1 MKQYVKTL
9 LLLTLAFVATACGM
23 DKLSTEAPDAR
34 GEKGYLQIGGVV
46 VNSDTE
52 NSEVGGRAVTEAD
65 GNFYLEVIEKTSG
78 SSVWS
83 GTYADLRD
91 GSTIKPIGLEPG
103 TYVVYAYQTSAKQPA
118 EGVAVGATGRYY
130 AGHSEDVTIIT
141 KQTQSV
147 SVTCRLANILTTVEL
162 SADLK
167 TVFKPYDDATN
178 ENRLKTNVEVGTS
191 TVTNAYDFEAA
202 ATHDTPQV
210 YFRDE
215 AGPNSSSGNTMNIV
229 LSGDYYTGD
238 PVDVINGTPDNT
250 LWKHVKM
257 AKTLTNVRAAQWR
270 KISIDIDH
278 NTTGTAQFVFTIE
291 SYVYDDE
298 ITVDV
303 VTLYAA
309 LNEEESIPDDEE
321 ENPAAPTVT
330 ISGQDDLNYAI
341 NGSMFD
347 ETQNIWTKW
356 LTVNITPNDGTTV
369 QEVYAVFA
377 STNTALLPAMEAKG
391 FTEGRINLFPTNA
404 ATDYASVS
412 ADGKTITLLQ
422 NGMSTLYKY
431 TGTHTVSVW
440 TVDSDNRMKHT
451 DLIIT
456 VTGGAVVGPTIVWT
470 ANGVPASTLLVETRT
485 ETADA
490 TVTSTTG
497 LTGLSVK
504 IDSDVLTP
512 EELGNFNLA
521 TEMDLFNPATA
532 IMETRLRTFGFLPID
547 TEAFDPSM
555 AKENMAAGDDK
566 YRVFDPATGLR
577 KEGVESPLKG
587 MKEVVFGVTDFLGLL
602 ADLDNVENLQYKST
616 NIFELS
622 ASDESGTNSASMTI
636 NVKR

>member
-52 NSEVGGRAVTEAD
+52 NSEGGGRAVTEAD

-191 TVTNAYDFEAA
+191 TVTNAYDFEAV

-238 PVDVINGTPDNT
+238 PVDVINGKADDD

-456 VTGGAVVGPTIVWT
+456 VTGGAVVGPTISWWVD
-470 ANGVPASTLLVETRT
+470 GVPSNTMNMTTSDTGRT
-485 ETADA
+485 AGVDL
-490 TVTSTTG
+490 TSTTG
-497 LTGLSVK
+497 LTGMTVEVN
-504 IDSDVLTP
+504 I
-512 EELGNFNLA
+512 ENLPA
-521 TEMDLFNPATA
+521 EDLPSMGLAQQMNIFEPANA
-532 IMETRLRTFGFLPID
+532 KMETNLRAFGFLPI
-547 TEAFDPSM
+547 
-555 AKENMAAGDDK
+555 EN
-566 YRVFDPATGLR
+566 FDPATMDRNEMAAKDDNYRIYDPTTGER
-577 KEGVESPLKG
+577 KEGAVSPLY
-587 MKEVVFGVTDFLGLL
+587 MKQEVSFEISDFLTLL
-602 ADLDNVENLQYKST
+602 AGFPGTHSFVLKAT
-616 NIFELS
+616 
-622 ASDESGTNSASMTI
+622 DESGENTQTLTI
-636 NVKR
+636 YVN